1 MKTLTTLI
9 LTSLTIFSLN
19 GTGFA
24 GKIHT
29 LDDIR
34 EAEREAK
41 KTAALERRLIQTD
54 PSLLRKF
61 KRDQAKQEELEK
73 FPGHGHRLGGDKY
86 VNRLLGI
93 DHKEG
98 KRLAK
103 LAKKSAKKRGTP
115 PLLHAK
121 ASFDEIALK
130 PTRLTVTSQGTLS

>member
-1 MKTLTTLI
+1 MKILTTLI
-9 LTSLTIFSLN
+9 LTSLTLFSLN
-19 GTGFA
+19 ATTFA

-61 KRDQAKQEELEK
+61 KREQAKQEELEK

-103 LAKKSAKKRGTP
+103 LAKKSGKKLVP
-115 PLLHAK
+115 SPLLHAK
-121 ASFDEIALK
+121 ESSDEVVLK
-130 PTRLTVTSQGTLS
+130 TTRLTVTSQGTHS